1 MVISSLEIT
10 FGSGAFTAL
19 EIVGTVACAVSG
31 VIAAARARMDWLGA
45 FVLAVVVAIGG
56 GTLRDLLLGRL
67 PVGWLETYWPIL
79 VALSTSLLMI
89 ALFRLWPDN
98 GIERSRS
105 LVIADAAGLAA
116 FVVLGTDI
124 GLQAGIAPVLAVML
138 GVLTGVGGG
147 VLRDVLT
154 GVRPMVLTG
163 PVYAAAGIAGA
174 VCFLAMSELGLPP
187 TINTWIAV
195 ALVFVVRMFAYHF
208 NWSLP
213 LVDPHRHAVAEPVSA
228 PDQPDASPS

>member
-1 MVISSLEIT
+1 MVVQSVDVAV
-10 FGSGAFTAL
+10 GSGAFTAL
-19 EIVGTVACAVSG
+19 EVIGIVACGVSG

-45 FVLAVVVAIGG
+45 IVLAVVVAIGG

-67 PVGWLETYWPIL
+67 PVVWLETYWPIL
-79 VALSTSLLMI
+79 VALLTSVVMI
-89 ALFRLWPDN
+89 IVFRLWPHIDV
-98 GIERSRS
+98 ERSRA
-105 LVIADAAGLAA
+105 LVIADAAGLSA

-147 VLRDVLT
+147 VIRDLLT

-163 PVYAAAGIAGA
+163 PVYASAGVAGA

-187 TINTWIAV
+187 TLDTWTAV
-195 ALVFVVRMFAYHF
+195 LVVFAVRMLAVRY

-213 LVDPHRHAVAEPVSA
+213 LVEPERKNAGV
-228 PDQPDASPS
+228 PEGEQ